1 MTPLLNSPFHREFQQ
16 REFQYLPDDFER
28 VRALIYQHT
37 GIRLKVSKEHMVYS
51 RLARRLRATEHLKF
65 GDYLDFAESDARE
78 WQNFINALTTNL
90 TAFFREP
97 HHFSILS
104 NYLKKTAHSPSPNC
118 VSLWCAAASTGE
130 EAYSMAMTAV
140 EAFGTLTPP
149 VKILATDLDTQV
161 LEIAQAG
168 VFALDRVKK
177 LPADQLKRFFLKGEG
192 ESQGYVK
199 VREELR
205 ALITFRQLNLL
216 DPEWNLRTPFSAIFC
231 RNVMIYFDK
240 PTQYKILKKFVP
252 LLRADALLF
261 AGHSENFYHATD
273 LFTAC
278 GKTVYRLKSSPPKA
292 STDAVSH
299 V

>member
-1 MTPLLNSPFHREFQQ
+1 MPPLVNSHFQ
-16 REFQYLPDDFER
+16 REFEYVPNDFER
-28 VRALIYQHT
+28 VRALIYRHT
-37 GIRLKVSKEHMVYS
+37 GIRLKTSKEHMVYS
-51 RLARRLRATEHLKF
+51 RLARRLRATGYVRF
-65 GDYLDFAESDARE
+65 GEYLDFAESDGGE
-78 WQNFINALTTNL
+78 WQNFVNALTTNL

-104 NYLKKTAHSPSPNC
+104 NHLKGIVHSRSTDV

-149 VKILATDLDTQV
+149 VKILATDVDTQV
-161 LEIAQAG
+161 LKVAQEG
-168 VFALDRVKK
+168 VFSLDRVEKI
-177 LPADQLKRFFLKGEG
+177 PADKLKRFFLKGEG
-192 ESQGYVK
+192 DNQGFVK
-199 VREELR
+199 VRHELQ

-216 DPEWNLRTPFSAIFC
+216 EPEWHIRGPFNAIFC

-240 PTQYKILKKFVP
+240 PTQYKILKKFAP
-252 LLRADALLF
+252 LLHADALLF

-278 GKTVYRLKSSPPKA
+278 GKTVYRLKNSPA
-292 STDAVSH
+292 TTVINGVSR